1 MHYTEAMQTLFP
13 SFQAFLQTF
22 SINMKEICKRYLTT
36 APLYGIIPMMRDLR
50 NKEMYIALDDYKEMY
65 AESCMKR
72 GESLSVNGLK
82 EFIALYQVRIKKSSV
97 SVEAATE
104 TDGNGWINGY
114 GKQRCMHE

>member
-1 MHYTEAMQTLFP
+1 
-13 SFQAFLQTF
+13 
-22 SINMKEICKRYLTT
+22 
-36 APLYGIIPMMRDLR
+36 
-50 NKEMYIALDDYKEMY
+50 MYIALDDYKEMY
-65 AESCMKR
+65 AKSCMKR

-82 EFIALYQVRIKKSSV
+82 EFIALYQVRIMHYTYLHGVHTQIFGLEVHCRVKKSSV